1 MLNQLDYYHV
11 FQGLNRA
18 FGAQT
23 NVFKQYIRQALKTHD
38 LEEFTIW
45 LDTYE
50 STLEEPAAVEKLNTF
65 RTYVFRNWD
74 RIFDWREKVEQ
85 VPKDAR
91 GLGAMESNQRHISF
105 RMKKR
110 GMHWSEDGCEA
121 MVKVKQGLLNQTLL
135 EAYLHQQ
142 NRSTRQQ
149 RKLKKMVRLSSLL
162 HEKTR
167 QSVGA
172 KNGTIP
178 LYASHSSAMGQLLK
192 SFR

>member
-1 MLNQLDYYHV
+1 MSYDYILTIDIRLNNIKIFL
-11 FQGLNRA
+11 F
-18 FGAQT
+18 
-23 NVFKQYIRQALKTHD
+23 D
-38 LEEFTIW
+38 LTIW

-50 STLEEPAAVEKLNTF
+50 STLDETSAVEKLNTF
-65 RTYVFRNWD
+65 RTYVLRNWD

-85 VPKDAR
+85 APEDAR

-110 GMHWSEDGCEA
+110 GMHWSEEGCEA
-121 MVKVKQGLLNQTLL
+121 MVKVKQGILNHTLR

-149 RKLKKMVRLSSLL
+149 RKLKKTVRLSSLL

-167 QSVGA
+167 QSIGA

-178 LYASHSSAMGQLLK
+178 LYASHSSAMGQSLK
-192 SFR
+192 VFVNSRLFGEGSWF